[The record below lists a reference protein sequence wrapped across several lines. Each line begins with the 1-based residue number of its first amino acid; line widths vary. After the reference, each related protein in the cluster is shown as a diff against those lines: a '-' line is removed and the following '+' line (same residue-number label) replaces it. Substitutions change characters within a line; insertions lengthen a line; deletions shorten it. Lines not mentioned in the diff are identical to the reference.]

1 LLKNKGIRGDATYDE
16 AELVKAVDD
25 VQQRSLATLVQVRR
39 LEQRRRRHSVRL
51 GCIVEVLDVAQR
63 HKTARRFRVE
73 RCRRQTCSLRQLV
86 DQPTTAVHHLEA
98 FLRKSAKLGYRAKR
112 STTVASI
119 CDDAGDCKLF
129 TRITGNTQHLLYP
142 LLPLNANITKAVFT
156 LRTTSYDSAGCL
168 DARCRTTSDDSAT
181 PDNVVRC
188 RTTSVRHRATLTQKL
203 NQVQFLRQFRC
214 DVVRRRAVCEHRR

>member
-1 LLKNKGIRGDATYDE
+1 MKGVGLKVEIHATYDE

-51 GCIVEVLDVAQR
+51 GCIVEVFDVAQR

-112 STTVASI
+112 STTFASI
-119 CDDAGDCKLF
+119 CDDADCKLF

-142 LLPLNANITKAVFT
+142 LLPLNASITKAVFT
-156 LRTTSYDSAGCL
+156 LRTTSYDSVGCL

-181 PDNVVRC
+181 PDDVVRC

-203 NQVQFLRQFRC
+203 NQVQFLRQCRC
-214 DVVRRRAVCEHRR
+214 DVVRRRAVCEQRR